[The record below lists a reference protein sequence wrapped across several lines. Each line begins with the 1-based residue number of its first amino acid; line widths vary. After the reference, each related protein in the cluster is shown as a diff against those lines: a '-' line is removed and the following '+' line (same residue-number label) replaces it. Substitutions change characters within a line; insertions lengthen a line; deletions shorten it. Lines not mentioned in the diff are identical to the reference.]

1 MIDNINLMKKIKYI
15 NDRLFKPD
23 EKIKYINDRLFK
35 PDEKNQIYQ

>member
-1 MIDNINLMKKIKYI
+1 MKKIKYI

-35 PDEKNQIYQ
+35 PDEKNQIYQW